1 MFQPNNPPTLE
12 AVSVGWASRSLR
24 GHNVRVILS
33 KAADEECVQLGVL
46 IVVELSL
53 QDVAQVAKL
62 FGRVQGC

>member
-1 MFQPNNPPTLE
+1 M
-12 AVSVGWASRSLR
+12 GWAARSLR

-33 KAADEECVQLGVL
+33 KASDEKCVQLGVL
-46 IVVELSL
+46 IIVELSL